1 MKKILLTVLGILIV
15 ASAAPASYID
25 FTTSGPDPIPDFSP
39 ALGQADFSIRVD
51 GVNLTFTAGTT
62 PPDLINPPIL
72 WWDSTDGF
80 GVQYS
85 YEQDEIEGP
94 EYLMLSFEVVGTNG
108 PVSLLQNNHTPF
120 FLEKVF
126 ISDLFN
132 EWGYTERGVYQ
143 IGGPGG
149 VSDWVPFSALAGQD
163 IGVTNGQRTLDIY
176 QSVHWITFSAPGLL
190 QNGQNH
196 EYALQGIQGVPVPVP
211 PAVLLLG
218 SGILGLVPVRRRMKR

>member
-1 MKKILLTVLGILIV
+1 MKKIILTVLGILLL
-15 ASAAPASYID
+15 ASAAPASVID
-25 FTTSGPDPIPDFSP
+25 FTTAGPAPTPDFSP
-39 ALGQADFSIRVD
+39 ALGLPVFSITIDDVK
-51 GVNLTFTAGTT
+51 LTFTPGTN
-62 PPDLINPPIL
+62 PPDLINPPTL

-80 GVQYS
+80 GVQYG

-94 EYLMLSFEVVGTNG
+94 EFLTLSFEVVNG
-108 PVSLLQNNHTPF
+108 IAPLGAQANTPF

-143 IGGPGG
+143 FGGPDG
-149 VSDWVPFSALAGQD
+149 VSDWVDFWAVPGQD
-163 IGVTNGQRTLDIY
+163 ILVTNGERSLDIY
-176 QSVHWITFSAPGLL
+176 QPVHWITFSAPGLL

-196 EYALQGIQGVPVPVP
+196 EYALQGVQGAPVPVP

-218 SGILGLVPVRRRMKR
+218 SGLLGLAAVRRRMKS